1 MAIKKVARIGD
12 PGTHGGT
19 LVNPSVNTTIAGS
32 KVAVQGDMYNCPT
45 HGMQSVTATGLLR
58 INGKKVIREG
68 DLAGCGASIT
78 GVSSSTKSD

>member
-1 MAIKKVARIGD
+1 MALNKVARIGD

-19 LVNPSVNTTIAGS
+19 LVNASVNTSIAS
-32 KVAVQGDMYNCPT
+32 KKVAVAGDKYNCPT
-45 HGMQSVTATGLLR
+45 HGMQDVTATGLLK